1 MKSLQITEAIRQAID
16 EGVYDPAIFKA
27 IFLAGGPG
35 SGKSYV
41 SRMTTGGHGFK
52 VINSDEFFEYLMKQA
67 GRSLDLSTFSPEEME
82 ASDITRAKAKNLT
95 KHKMSMH
102 MEGKLGLVIDGTG
115 KDFDKIKRQKD
126 EIEKRGYDTFMIF
139 VNTTLDVAKA
149 RNLKRDRTVPEDI
162 LIKGWEQVQSNMGKF
177 QSAFGANNFAIVDNS
192 NPDNRDLLQD
202 VWKKVMKFAQ
212 RPVDNKVAKDWIA
225 NELARK
231 NRLAVP
237 PVLQRTA

>member
-1 MKSLQITEAIRQAID
+1 VKAQLITEAIRQAIH

-41 SRMTTGGHGFK
+41 ARMTTSGHGFK
-52 VINSDEFFEYLMKQA
+52 VVNSDEFFEYLTKKA
-67 GRSLDLSTFSPEEME
+67 GRTLDLSTYSPEEME
-82 ASDITRAKAKNLT
+82 ASDITRAKAKQLT

-102 MEGKLGLVIDGTG
+102 LEGKLGLVIDGTG

-149 RNLKRDRTVPEDI
+149 RNLKRARTVPEDI
-162 LIKGWEQVQSNMGKF
+162 VVKGWEQVQNNIGKF
-177 QSAFGANNFAIVDNS
+177 QSEFGASNFAVVDNS
-192 NPDNRDLLQD
+192 TPDNQDLLRD
-202 VWKKVMKFAQ
+202 VWKSVMKFSQ
-212 RPVDNKVAKDWIA
+212 RPVDNKIAKDWIA
-225 NELARK
+225 HELVAK
-231 NRLAVP
+231 NRLAVSP
-237 PVLQRTA
+237 EMRRSA